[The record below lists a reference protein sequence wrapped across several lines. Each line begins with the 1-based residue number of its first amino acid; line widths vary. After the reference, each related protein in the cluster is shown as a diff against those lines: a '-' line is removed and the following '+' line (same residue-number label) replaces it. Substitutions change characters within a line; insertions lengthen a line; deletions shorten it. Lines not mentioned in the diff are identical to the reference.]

1 VIIHDDST
9 GEHIKELLTNV
20 FTNILII
27 FTNLIYLDFH
37 KQDICRY
44 TSRPCL
50 SLPSTTYYSSNIVH
64 LNIGVHSFEDC
75 LCLLDGHLTQL
86 HTFIV
91 KVGFIIDTSMTI
103 KNTVKSFKS

>member
-1 VIIHDDST
+1 MIYDDSK
-9 GEHIKELLTNV
+9 GEHIKEIFTNV

-27 FTNLIYLDFH
+27 FINLIYLDLH
-37 KQDICRY
+37 SQDICRY
-44 TSRPCL
+44 ITRPFL
-50 SLPSTTYYSSNIVH
+50 SLPSTRCYSSNIVH